1 MLLLLCVDKHHL
13 FRVVY
18 SFYDYKRCIEDTFDA
33 NGKYVNNLLSSKET
47 FVEMRENEL
56 RSKINI
62 SICQL
67 QIVKNIKSNIIIILY
82 SKCTKRLFWQF
93 SRSPKFPFF
102 SSCDNHGEYKNC
114 FYIRFFAY
122 LFSETHLANK
132 CFLIKTYHWR
142 WFTEP

>member
-1 MLLLLCVDKHHL
+1 MLLLLHVDKHHL

-47 FVEMRENEL
+47 FVEMRESES

-67 QIVKNIKSNIIIILY
+67 QIVKNIKSNIIIYFIRNTQKDCFGNFQDLLNFLFLVAATTMENTKIVFILDFSPIY
-82 SKCTKRLFWQF
+82 FLKHTWQINAF
-93 SRSPKFPFF
+93 
-102 SSCDNHGEYKNC
+102 
-114 FYIRFFAY
+114 
-122 LFSETHLANK
+122 
-132 CFLIKTYHWR
+132 
-142 WFTEP
+142 